1 MLHALVGALLLGAV
15 STAGDFV
22 WAAYRLRHRAVY
34 GLVHGAIICL
44 CVGLVI
50 GWRAGRPLY
59 GAAVGPIIGL
69 AAAAFFYALA
79 PWLGYYGMFPAWM
92 FFWILFAFLQA
103 RAEGL
108 PYASAAQRGI
118 VAALLSGAAFYL
130 ISGIWTR
137 PSRGGPNYALHFVA
151 WSFAFLPGFL
161 VLFWRGRRDALRGR
175 GV

>member
-1 MLHALVGALLLGAV
+1 MIHALVGAVLLGAV

-22 WAAYRLRHRAVY
+22 WAAFRLRHRASY
-34 GLVHGAIICL
+34 GLVHGAVICL

-50 GWRAGRPLY
+50 GWRAGRPIY
-59 GAAVGPIIGL
+59 GAVVGPIIGV
-69 AAAAFFYALA
+69 AAAAFFYALR

-103 RAEGL
+103 RVDQL
-108 PYASAAQRGI
+108 SYASAAQRGLI
-118 VAALLSGAAFYL
+118 AAVVSGAAFYM

-137 PSRGGPNYALHFVA
+137 PSPGGPNYLLHFLA

-161 VLFWRGRRDALRGR
+161 ALFARRRRDAWGRR